1 MGIRIV
7 GGRLLPGL
15 LAVLALLVGPACA
28 ETLGEVLAARG
39 VAPAPRLGP
48 LDQPLQA
55 YQVLDDERD
64 LVVVYVARP
73 PVAPRLQAARFER
86 ATRRWT
92 TAALDWRMASDRPGP
107 NALEPEWCRSGF
119 AIDRFPGGYLVR
131 AHINPSAECTI
142 VLGLDLSVRGVL
154 AGWPVATLADGR
166 LVYQR
171 NQVHFASFHPV
182 ALALFDDRRGETALY
197 PPRPTRGMRRAHVD
211 HLRGVYT
218 AAWCNAHNHPCDPEL
233 FDEHV
238 SSRVVADAGGDALA
252 FVVAW
257 DNTVGWSD
265 AERWG
270 RLEPFRE
277 LRAALPAWDG
287 ASPPPD
293 ALFRALAAGLARARN
308 LAAQGH
314 VAAALTG
321 EPALHDLVGAALAA
335 PPAPGQAAR
344 DWLLALDRRWGEG
357 TTWRD
362 LARAVAVP
370 DEHTEVVY
378 VYSGLRRPETMQ
390 YRELRRADFEARFGS
405 GAPDRALEPAVL
417 RAIFRSDVN

>member
-1 MGIRIV
+1 MGIRIA
-7 GGRLLPGL
+7 GGRPMLGL
-15 LAVLALLVGPACA
+15 LAGLALLGGPARA

-39 VAPAPRLGP
+39 IAPAPRFAP

-64 LVVVYVARP
+64 LVVVYVAKP
-73 PVAPRLQAARFER
+73 PVEPLLQAVRFER
-86 ATRRWT
+86 ASRRWT
-92 TAALDWRMASDRPGP
+92 TAPLDWRVASDRPGL

-119 AIDRFPGGYLVR
+119 VVDRFPGGYLLR
-131 AHINPSAECTI
+131 THINPSAECTV
-142 VLGLDLSVRGVL
+142 VLGADLSVRGVL

-197 PPRPTRGMRRAHVD
+197 PPRPARGMRRAHVD

-218 AAWCNAHNHPCDPEL
+218 TAWCNAHNHPCDPEL
-233 FDEHV
+233 FDEHL
-238 SSRVVADAGGDALA
+238 SSPVVADASGDALA
-252 FVVAW
+252 FVAAW

-265 AERWG
+265 TERWG

-287 ASPPPD
+287 ASAPPD
-293 ALFRALAAGLARARN
+293 PLFRGLAAGLTRARN
-308 LAAQGH
+308 LAAGRH
-314 VAAALTG
+314 VTVALAG
-321 EPALHDLVGAALAA
+321 EPTLRDLVGAALGA
-335 PPAPGQAAR
+335 PRAGGQDDRA
-344 DWLLALDRRWGEG
+344 WLLGLDRRWGEAA
-357 TTWRD
+357 TWRD

-370 DEHTEVVY
+370 DEQTEVVY
-378 VYSGLRRPETMQ
+378 VYSGLRRPEAVR
-390 YRELRRADFEARFGS
+390 YRELLRSDFEARFGP
-405 GAPDRALEPAVL
+405 GLPDRALAPDVR
-417 RAIFRSDVN
+417 RAIFRPDVN